1 MCGIAGFIDLEGQL
15 RGGAMESEAVAMA
28 RAMVHRGPD
37 SDGIWRDDEAGIAF
51 AFRRLAIIDVTEA
64 GSQPMVSASGRFVI
78 VYNGEA
84 YNFRELRREL
94 EAVGTCFRGDSDT
107 EVLLEGFDRWGVP
120 ATVKRLV
127 GMFAF
132 ALWDRAERQLWL
144 CRDRLGIK
152 PLYYGL
158 VDGLFL
164 FGSELKALRA
174 KSGWRPALDRDALAS
189 YARFNYVP
197 APQTIYRGIRKLE
210 AGTLLSFRAGAEPE
224 ITRYWDMA
232 SVAAQPKRAISDNEA
247 IAEAEALLREA
258 VSMRMVAD
266 VPLGALL
273 SGGVDSATVVAL
285 MQQAS
290 DRPVK
295 TFTIGFDESGF
306 DESAHARAVA
316 KHLGTDHTEV
326 MLSPDR
332 ARDIVPRLADWYD
345 EPFADSSALPTRL
358 VSEVAQRHVT
368 VALSGDGGDEVFLG
382 YNRYRSAASAWQH
395 SRALP
400 GPLRKLAAC
409 AMQSVPTG
417 AWDGMANLLPASH
430 RPGLAGDKMHKLAGL
445 LRADDSDAAYRGLVS
460 HWSDPDALVTGG
472 HEQTAAVWQAAAAIR
487 DFTER
492 MAFLD
497 TMTYLPDDILQKIDR
512 ASMSV
517 SLEARV
523 PLLDHRLVEFA
534 WSLPQ
539 HMRLRDGQGKWLLR
553 QVLYRHVPR
562 AMIERPKTGFAVP
575 VGAWLRGPL
584 RDWAENLLDE
594 RRLREEGWFDAK
606 LVRIAW
612 DAHQAGRGNHWQAI
626 WGVCMAQEWAAR
638 WADGM
643 SA

>member
-1 MCGIAGFIDLEGQL
+1 MCGIAGFIDLKGQAS
-15 RGGAMESEAVAMA
+15 GGALESDARAMA
-28 RAMVHRGPD
+28 ASMVHRGPD
-37 SDGIWRDDEAGIAF
+37 SDGIWRDDEAGVAF

-64 GSQPMVSASGRFVI
+64 GSQPMVSAGGRFVI

-84 YNFRELRREL
+84 YNFPVLRREL
-94 EAVGTCFRGDSDT
+94 EATGIIFRGDSDT
-107 EVLLEGFDRWGVP
+107 EVLLEGFALWGVP
-120 ATVKRLV
+120 ATVKRMV

-132 ALWDRAERQLWL
+132 ALWDRAERRLWL
-144 CRDRLGIK
+144 GRDRLGIK

-174 KSGWRPALDRDALAS
+174 KSGWRPVLDRDALAS

-197 APQTIYRGIRKLE
+197 APRTIYRGIRKLE
-210 AGTLLSFRAGAEPE
+210 AGTLLSFRAGGEPE
-224 ITRYWDMA
+224 ITRYWDLA
-232 SVAAQPKRAISDNEA
+232 EIAARPKRDISDEEA

-273 SGGVDSATVVAL
+273 SGGVDSASVVAL

-306 DESAHARAVA
+306 DESAHASAVA

-332 ARDIVPRLADWYD
+332 ARDLVPRLADWYD

-358 VSEVAQRHVT
+358 VSQVAQRHVT

-382 YNRYRSAASAWQH
+382 YNRYRSAASAWRR

-400 GPLRKLAAC
+400 GPLRKLAAG

-417 AWDGMANLLPASH
+417 AWDAMAGLLPASR

-445 LRADDSDAAYRGLVS
+445 LRADDADAAYRGLVS
-460 HWSDPDALVTGG
+460 HWTDPDALVTGG
-472 HEQTAAVWQAAAAIR
+472 REQPSAVWDAAAAIP

-497 TMTYLPDDILQKIDR
+497 SMTYLPDDILHKVDR

-534 WSLPQ
+534 WSLPP

-562 AMIERPKTGFAVP
+562 DIIDRPKAGFAVP

-584 RDWAENLLDE
+584 RDWAEDLLDE
-594 RRLREEGWFDAK
+594 RRLREEGWFDAAM
-606 LVRIAW
+606 VRSAW
-612 DAHQAGRGNHWQAI
+612 DAHLAGRGNHWQAI
-626 WGVCMAQEWAAR
+626 WGICMAQDWAAR